1 LFHAIVALGLGAA
14 SAGCGG
20 QTGKQPSADAAEETP
35 SIGLPEAS
43 SDEASFVGEDAG
55 FNFPIDVDAGDGA
68 SDASGDAWIPRPPV
82 IA

>member
-20 QTGKQPSADAAEETP
+20 QTGKQPPADAAEGTP
-35 SIGLPEAS
+35 SIELPEAS
-43 SDEASFVGEDAG
+43 SDEASFGGDDAS
-55 FNFPIDVDAGDGA
+55 FNLPLDADGGADA